1 MHVSFIQIL
10 VAELQGW
17 DDASESTS
25 RGASSAPGS
34 SRSAAQ
40 LHGDAWGQ
48 SKMSRFVQIEMAKLE
63 SSSSSSLLSAPQDED
78 SSFHSTISNH
88 FILFVCFITERPRKK
103 KDLAAAIPRY
113 LSFEFGMLHS
123 RDILV
128 LPDTTSS
135 ICEGRVWLLIFILG
149 GSWGTEGIGWCS
161 RHLTK
166 CMQMS

>member
-1 MHVSFIQIL
+1 MHQNLPQEVL
-10 VAELQGW
+10 PRLQDQAALQPNCMGTR
-17 DDASESTS
+17 E
-25 RGASSAPGS
+25 GS
-34 SRSAAQ
+34 Q
-40 LHGDAWGQ
+40 KW
-48 SKMSRFVQIEMAKLE
+48 SRFVQNEMAKLG

-88 FILFVCFITERPRKK
+88 FVLLLVSLPKGLGE
-103 KDLAAAIPRY
+103 KDLAAAISRH

-135 ICEGRVWLLIFILG
+135 INEGRVWLLIFILG